1 MKNALIISVLMIPH
15 LLFANQTKSEKPK
28 LVVTIMIDQFRSD
41 YIQKYKQEFL
51 PSNQKNKLGGFLYLL
66 ENGSYFQY
74 AQYDILQSMTA
85 PGHATVMTGSY
96 PYQNGIVLNEWYDAK
111 LKKTIEGVDDS
122 KWPITYIEKSDLGG
136 KSPSNMLVNTVGDEL
151 KNAGYNSRVVSVALK
166 DRSAIFMGGHRADIA
181 LWYEEDYKKWVTSSF
196 YQKQSDHKKFL
207 DQLNLSTEKMTPMK
221 FKSKFENDLGSPFG
235 GYLTVHAAIEAI
247 KSFELGKHKDPDI
260 LTISLS
266 SHDIVGH
273 RFDSNSPQMK
283 EMTLHE
289 DQNISDLLN
298 FLNSYV
304 EGGLKNVVVALS
316 ADHGV
321 AGNVEYLNEHNHPAG
336 RITSATIKDVLEEKL
351 NKKFGKLKSK
361 WIVEHVNFNVYFTEE
376 AFKKVKRVD
385 LENEAKKALS
395 EIEGVRFVFSKT
407 DYEEGKLPPQM
418 FERLIKKTYFE
429 GRSGDVIII
438 PKPYY
443 INSSKMNTHMT
454 GYSYDK
460 TVPLFI
466 MGEAFKKTQ
475 HPKIVEVVDL
485 APTLSYILGIIPP
498 SANEGRVLTESF
510 K

>member
-1 MKNALIISVLMIPH
+1 MKKLIFVSLILLSSVL
-15 LLFANQTKSEKPK
+15 FASQNKNQKPK
-28 LVVTIMIDQFRSD
+28 LIVTIMIDQFRSD
-41 YIQKYKQEFL
+41 YLQKYRNEFL
-51 PSNQKNKLGGFLYLL
+51 PVKNKGKIGGFLYLL

-85 PGHATVMTGSY
+85 PGHATIMTGSY
-96 PYQNGIVLNEWYDAK
+96 PYQNGIVLNEWYDSK
-111 LKKTIEGVDDS
+111 LKKTVEGVYDDKS
-122 KWPITYIEKSDLGG
+122 PITYIGKTDLPG
-136 KSPSNMLVNTVGDEL
+136 KSPRSMIANTVGDEL
-151 KNAGYNSRVVSVALK
+151 KNAGYESKVVSVAIK

-181 LWYEEDYKKWVTSSF
+181 LWFEADYKKWVTSSF
-196 YQKQSDHKKFL
+196 YQKKTDHKKFL
-207 DQLNLSTEKMTPMK
+207 DDVNASTEKLKPAMY
-221 FKSKFENDLGSPFG
+221 KSTYESDLGSPFG
-235 GYLTVHAAIEAI
+235 GHLTVHAAIEAM
-247 KSFELGKHKDPDI
+247 KSFNLGKSKNTDV

-273 RFDSNSPQMK
+273 RYDSNSAQVK

-298 FLNSYV
+298 FLDSHV
-304 EGGLKNVVVALS
+304 EGGLKNVVVSLS

-321 AGNVEYLNEHNHPAG
+321 AANIEYLNEHNHPGG
-336 RITSATIKDVLEEKL
+336 RIVSPVIKEVVESRLD
-351 NKKFGKLKSK
+351 KKFGKLKGK
-361 WIVEHVNFNVYFTEE
+361 WIAEHIAFNIYFSDEGLQ
-376 AFKKVKRVD
+376 KVKRID
-385 LENEAKKALS
+385 LENETKKALM
-395 EIEGVRFVFSKT
+395 EIDGVRFVFSKS
-407 DYEEGKLPPQM
+407 DYEEKKLPPEM

-460 TVPLFI
+460 TVPLII
-466 MGEAFKKTQ
+466 MGEAFKKVE

-485 APTLSYILGIIPP
+485 APTLSYILGIVPP
-498 SANEGRVLTESF
+498 SASEGRVLTESF